1 MEQNNSQNK
10 KIYKRFA
17 VTQKALLN
25 VKTVLL
31 ITFII
36 FVAGIGSYQ
45 SMPKEAFPEL
55 KIPQIYVGIA
65 YPGAGPKV
73 IEDKITRPIEKEI
86 NTIVGLDKLTS
97 TSIFGYSTIIAE
109 FKFTISPAEALRK
122 VKDAVDKARSDKDF
136 PRDLPAEPNIFEMN
150 FSEFPIM
157 NINLS
162 GNYSID
168 ELNEYAKYLED
179 EIEEIDDISK
189 VEIRGVQKKELRIAI
204 RKHDAE
210 ARKVSFSD
218 VENAITSENL
228 TMSAGEVK
236 DNGTARTV
244 RVEGEFKTVE
254 EVKNI
259 IVKREHFE
267 IVYLKDIADVT
278 FGDEDTTSYARQMN
292 PRTHKMESVVM
303 LDVIKRSGTNLLE
316 VSDSI
321 FSLLDKAKKQG
332 RLPADMEITI
342 TNDMSF
348 QTRDQVSNLENSI
361 ISGVILVVLVLLFF
375 LGLRN
380 ALFVGIAIPLSMFMS
395 FMILDIMGITLNIMV
410 LFSLVLALG
419 MLVDNGIVIIEN
431 IYRWMDLGYKPFDAV
446 RHAVG
451 EVAWPIIS
459 STATTV
465 AAFVPLALWPGLFGE
480 FMKYLPIT
488 LMITLSSSLFV
499 ALIINPVLAM
509 LFMHTGKKE
518 INRKKTIRISL
529 ISVVIGA
536 LFVLS
541 GKFTLGNLAIAY
553 ALITFINVFV
563 LTPWAFKFQ
572 NIFLPRLEAFYKR
585 FLEFALFKKPK
596 TIFFATFGL
605 LFLSIIMVGI
615 FTPKVL
621 FFPENEPNYINIFIE
636 LPIGT
641 DIKKTNQVAQKVEY
655 IIDTTLRKYDP
666 VFDFNDDG
674 DTVRLIKSIIT
685 QVGEGTSDPM
695 QGPVMGNTPHK
706 ARITITFAESLYRKG
721 YSTSEIMKEVS
732 NNLKGKFTADIKIIV
747 DKEQNGPPQ
756 QPPVNIELRGENYDE
771 IIEEAERMKV
781 FIDSKNIEGID
792 ELRLDVETGKPE
804 LPVYPDRG
812 LARRMDV
819 STYMIAEALRTAV
832 FGKDISTFKIGD
844 EDYDINLRY
853 QEDYRND
860 IDALLNQ
867 KVTFRDMLS
876 GQLVQ
881 VPIRTVII
889 NPQKTSTYSAVKRK
903 NMDRVVTLFSG
914 VSEGFNPNETV
925 DKIKRE
931 LSDYIPDNGVTFKFT
946 GQMEDQAKEMAF
958 LSKALLIA
966 VFLIFLIIVSQFNSY
981 SSPVIIM
988 FSVLFSLIGVF
999 LGLVITQME
1008 FVIIMTMIG
1017 IISLAGVVVNNAIVL
1032 IDYTNLLISQ
1042 KREDL
1047 NLHEEELLPMHEVM
1061 NAIAEAGRT
1070 RLRPVLLTAITT
1082 LLGLIP
1088 LAIGFNFNFITF
1100 FSSYDANFFIGGDN
1114 VQFFGPLSWTVI
1126 FGLTFATFLTLVVVP
1141 VMYLLLYR
1149 FKRWFYKKAGWK
1161 LVKN

>member
-1 MEQNNSQNK
+1 MEANHSKDK
-10 KIYKRFA
+10 KIFKQFA
-17 VTQKALLN
+17 LTKAALLN

-36 FVAGIGSYQ
+36 FVAGISAYR

-97 TSIFGYSTIIAE
+97 TSIFGYATIIAE
-109 FKFTISPAEALRK
+109 FKFNITPTEALRK

-179 EIEEIDDISK
+179 AIEELEDISK

-210 ARKVSFSD
+210 ARMVSFQD
-218 VENAITSENL
+218 IENAISSENI
-228 TMSAGEVK
+228 TMSAGEIK
-236 DNGTARTV
+236 ENSTARTV
-244 RVEGEFKTVE
+244 RIEGEFKTVE

-259 IVKREHFE
+259 IVKRDYFD
-267 IVYLKDIADVT
+267 IVYLKDVADVS
-278 FGDEDTTSYARQMN
+278 FGDEDTTSYARQLN

-303 LDVIKRSGTNLLE
+303 LDVIKRSGTNLLD

-321 FSLLDKAKKQG
+321 FALLDHAKTSG
-332 RLPADMEITI
+332 RLPSDIELTI

-395 FMILDIMGITLNIMV
+395 FMILDLMGITLNIMV

-419 MLVDNGIVIIEN
+419 MLVDNGIIIIEN

-446 RHAVG
+446 RYAVG

-465 AAFVPLALWPGLFGE
+465 AAFVPLALWPGLMGE

-499 ALIINPVLAM
+499 ALVINPVLAM
-509 LFMHTGKKE
+509 LYMRKE
-518 INRKKTIRISL
+518 KQQTNHKRILRISAITIITGL
-529 ISVVIGA
+529 V
-536 LFVLS
+536 LVLS
-541 GKFTLGNLAIAY
+541 GNIALGNIALAFAI
-553 ALITFINVFV
+553 ITLINVF
-563 LTPWAFKFQ
+563 LFTPWSHKFQ
-572 NIFLPRLEAFYKR
+572 NIMLPRLEEFYSR
-585 FLEFALFKKPK
+585 FLQYALYKKPK
-596 TIFFATFGL
+596 TVFFGTFAL
-605 LFLSIIMVGI
+605 LFLSIIMVGL

-621 FFPENEPNYINIFIE
+621 FFPENEPNYINIFVE

-641 DIKKTNQVAQKVEY
+641 DIKKTNNIAQKIEY
-655 IIDTTLRKYDP
+655 IVDTTLSKYDR
-666 VFDFNDDG
+666 VFDFKDNG
-674 DTVRLIKSIIT
+674 DTVRLIKSVIS

-695 QGPVMGNTPHK
+695 QGPAMGNTPHK
-706 ARITITFAESLYRKG
+706 ARITVTFAESLYRKG
-721 YSTSEIMKEVS
+721 HSTSEIMKEIT
-732 NNLKGKFTADIKIIV
+732 NNLKGKFTADVKIIV

-756 QPPVNIELRGENYDE
+756 QPPINIELVGENYDDM
-771 IIEEAERMKV
+771 IEEAERMKV

-819 STYMIAEALRTAV
+819 STYMIAEALRTAI
-832 FGKDISTFKIGD
+832 FGKDISTFKIG
-844 EDYDINLRY
+844 EEEYDINLRY
-853 QEDYRND
+853 KEDYRND
-860 IDALLNQ
+860 LDALLNQ
-867 KVTFRDMLS
+867 KITFRDMLS

-881 VPIRTVII
+881 VPVRTVII

-903 NMDRVVTLFSG
+903 NLNRVVTIFSG

-925 DKIKRE
+925 DKIKHE
-931 LSDYIPDNGVTFKFT
+931 LINYKTDKGISFKFT

-981 SSPVIIM
+981 SSPLIIM

-999 LGLVITQME
+999 LGLVFTQME

-1032 IDYTNLLISQ
+1032 IDYTNLLIKQ
-1042 KREDL
+1042 KRE
-1047 NLHEEELLPMHEVM
+1047 NLQLAENEPLPIHEVM
-1061 NAIAEAGRT
+1061 HAIAEAGRT

-1100 FSSYDANFFIGGDN
+1100 FASYDANFFIGGDN

-1149 FKRWFYKKAGWK
+1149 VKRWLYNKAGWSI
-1161 LVKN
+1161 NE